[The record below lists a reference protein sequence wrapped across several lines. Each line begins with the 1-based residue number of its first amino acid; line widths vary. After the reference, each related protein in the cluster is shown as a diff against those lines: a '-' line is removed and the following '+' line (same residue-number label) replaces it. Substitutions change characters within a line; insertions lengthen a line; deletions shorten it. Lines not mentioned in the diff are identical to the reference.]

1 VADAADNCE
10 LTSNPNQLDTDN
22 DQDGNACDAD
32 DDGDTVADAGDNCP
46 LVVNANQ
53 SNLDND
59 ALGDACD
66 PDIDGD
72 NVANGLDNC
81 PNVANANQAN
91 GDADEFGDACDP
103 DNVDTDGDGLLDGV
117 EIACGLDPN
126 VNDVA
131 GDLDHDGVANGA
143 ECTGGTNVL
152 PVLFLTTFNTGNANT
167 YGVVVN
173 LRQPNAALRPQAAE
187 VLIDYDAT
195 KLHFNVASSVRGA
208 SAQGAQKDFLAAD
221 FDADTLRFTLI
232 GVNNRVMNT
241 GEIARLVFDRVAPG
255 NANLTFDIDGQD
267 ATELGPAAA
276 LGAQT
281 FGVGHPS
288 DALVVTVQ

>member
-1 VADAADNCE
+1 M
-10 LTSNPNQLDTDN
+10 
-22 DQDGNACDAD
+22 
-32 DDGDTVADAGDNCP
+32 
-46 LVVNANQ
+46 
-53 SNLDND
+53 
-59 ALGDACD
+59 
-66 PDIDGD
+66 
-72 NVANGLDNC
+72 
-81 PNVANANQAN
+81 
-91 GDADEFGDACDP
+91 
-103 DNVDTDGDGLLDGV
+103 
-117 EIACGLDPN
+117 
-126 VNDVA
+126 
-131 GDLDHDGVANGA
+131 
-143 ECTGGTNVL
+143 
-152 PVLFLTTFNTGNANT
+152 
-167 YGVVVN
+167 
-173 LRQPNAALRPQAAE
+173 
-187 VLIDYDAT
+187 IDYDAT